1 MTANRINWIDWGKV
15 FAIYLVILGHLLSS
29 KGAEGW
35 MFDFVYLFHM
45 PFFFFISGYLFS
57 VKESKVADLLKRTA
71 KSLLLPYLLL
81 NLVSNFFLIPSWVL
95 SKQMPV
101 ENLMYFLTADGRGES
116 GPTWFLICLAWVWFI
131 AWFLLKCERW
141 MQYVLLLV
149 CAVAAYLLPVH
160 LFWRLDTALMVVPF
174 FMVGHYLKNKIRQ
187 GVLKGLLVFVP
198 CMVATVW
205 MTGVMGY
212 ANTYLLQYG
221 QYPLLYYPAAFL
233 GIFMLMGFCMMFDKM
248 AFKVIRVSSTGTIL
262 IMALHG
268 IAILYVKS
276 AMKHLFGIY
285 FDEYDTCQKALLALV
300 ALIVLYY
307 PIVLS
312 QKYFPALMGNRG
324 RHGAKQ

>member
-29 KGAEGW
+29 KGAEDW
-35 MFDFVYLFHM
+35 MVDFVYLFHM

-57 VKESKVADLLKRTA
+57 VKESKVADLLKRIA

-95 SKQMPV
+95 SKRMPV
-101 ENLMYFLTADGRGES
+101 ENLMYFLTADCRGES
-116 GPTWFLICLAWVWFI
+116 GPTWFLICLAWVWLT
-131 AWFLLKCERW
+131 AWFLLKCDRW

-149 CAVAAYLLPVH
+149 CAVAAYLLPFH
-160 LFWRLDTALMVVPF
+160 LCWRLDTALMVVPF
-174 FMVGHYLKNKIRQ
+174 FMVGHYLKNKITQ

-198 CMVATVW
+198 CLVATVY
-205 MTGVMGY
+205 MTGLMGY
-212 ANTYLLQYG
+212 ANTYLLKYG

-248 AFKVIRVSSTGTIL
+248 SFKLIRVSSTGTIL

-276 AMKHLFGIY
+276 AMKHLFGIC

>member
-1 MTANRINWIDWGKV
+1 MMANRINWIDWGKV

-29 KGAEGW
+29 KGAEDW
-35 MFDFVYLFHM
+35 MVDFVYLFHM

-57 VKESKVADLLKRTA
+57 VKESKVADLLKRIA
-71 KSLLLPYLLL
+71 KFLLLPYLLL

-95 SKQMPV
+95 SKRMPV

-116 GPTWFLICLAWVWFI
+116 GSTWFLICLAWVWLI
-131 AWFLLKCERW
+131 AWFLLRFNRW
-141 MQYVLLLV
+141 IQYILLLICSV
-149 CAVAAYLLPVH
+149 VAYFLPIH
-160 LFWRLDTALMVVPF
+160 LYWRFDSALMVIPF
-174 FMVGHYLKNKIRQ
+174 FMIGYYLKKKIK
-187 GVLKGLLVFVP
+187 LGLLSGAVLFILCLV
-198 CMVATVW
+198 TTIW
-205 MTGVMGY
+205 MTTVMGST
-212 ANTYLLQYG
+212 NTYLLEYG
-221 QYPLLYYPAAFL
+221 QFPLLYYPAAFI
-233 GIFMLMGFCMMFDKM
+233 GIFMLIGFCTMFDKLK
-248 AFKVIRVSSTGTIL
+248 FRIVQILSTGTIL

-268 IAILYVKS
+268 IVILYVKS

-300 ALIVLYY
+300 SLIVLYY